1 MASEKAVKYFEKTFA
16 QDLDFEIRLRDWTDN
31 QLRLALVATRAKFWE
46 DIEDYLAMRTND
58 PDVLARM
65 KGFDNAE
72 HRREVIESF
81 KKMQEEWD
89 AEEHADRLRGH
100 RRRISGFC

>member
-1 MASEKAVKYFEKTFA
+1 MASEKAVKYFENTFA

-58 PDVLARM
+58 PDVLARL
-65 KGFDNAE
+65 KGFADAKE
-72 HRREVIESF
+72 RQEVITRL
-81 KKMQEEWD
+81 KKLQEEM
-89 AEEHADRLRGH
+89 E
-100 RRRISGFC
+100 C

>member
-1 MASEKAVKYFEKTFA
+1 MASEKAVKYFEKTFS
-16 QDLDFEIRLRDWTDN
+16 QDLDFNTRLKDWTDN

-58 PDVLARM
+58 QDVLARL
-65 KGFDNAE
+65 KGFADAKE
-72 HRREVIESF
+72 RQEIIDKI

-100 RRRISGFC
+100 